1 MEIHEQPIIN
11 LLSFLHLQ
19 NPIGGYFLCA
29 NVPDTIFYENSIPKQ
44 WFFSKKAQVR
54 MKSRM
59 KLDDNY
65 IRCYFQ
71 ELNQEIVAIW
81 RTKQELQVFNKERLT
96 KFFQEEGQ
104 KDGIL
109 QRFIY
114 PKGNKNSTIIIQWSQ
129 NQTLFEKF
137 ESNFMLDD
145 KSIDIYQR
153 ALTHERD
160 GTLAQQINSKSL
172 TERLEHFTAA
182 IATHGNDLMKW
193 KSKIIR
199 MTLEIK
205 IDNAGQIWLNNC
217 VHIKWSTQEQVN
229 MKSLSLP
236 SFIDQEKLILKQ
248 HKNIL
253 KDSQCEMCDTLF
265 HKNDLMKTYIKNII
279 ESWNFDHMGDNDKLL
294 VTKKQEI
301 LLRKKTMAEKL
312 DVKQDIELRQVNQ
325 NYLIPSLIR
334 KIFPKLKY
342 AQYQELLGNPGF
354 LEMEFNV
361 CYNCH
366 IQIDKGVN
374 VSQDLSKL
382 AKQEM
387 LCPATYRGI
396 QRLRPEILK
405 ERLITTRREIL
416 RKIANHGHRNEQMN
430 ERIPQVSTRIFN
442 STNSSRIV
450 GISPIKSMITSIL
463 PKYSMITLDTK
474 INNKNATTRTHS
486 RRVSDLK

>member
-19 NPIGGYFLCA
+19 NPIGDYFLSA
-29 NVPDTIFYENSIPKQ
+29 NVPDTIFYENSIPKL

-65 IRCYFQ
+65 IRQYFL

-81 RTKQELQVFNKERLT
+81 RTKTELSVFNKESLT
-96 KFFQEEGQ
+96 KFFQQQGQ

-109 QRFIY
+109 QRFVY
-114 PKGNKNSTIIIQWSQ
+114 PKGYFNCTIIIQWSQ

-137 ESNFMLDD
+137 ESKFLLND

-172 TERLEHFTAA
+172 TERLEHFSGA
-182 IATHGNDLMKW
+182 IAAHGNDLMKW

-205 IDNAGQIWLNNC
+205 IDNSGQIWLINC
-217 VHIKWSTQEQVN
+217 VLIKWSTQEQVH

-248 HKNIL
+248 HKNIV

-265 HKNDLMKTYIKNII
+265 HRNDLMKTYIKNII

-294 VTKKQEI
+294 ITKKKQI

-312 DVKQDIELRQVNQ
+312 DVRQDVELRQVNQ
-325 NYLIPSLIR
+325 NYLIPTLIR

-342 AQYQELLGNPGF
+342 VQYKELLGNPGF
-354 LEMEFNV
+354 LEMEFSV

-366 IQIDKGVN
+366 VQIDKGVN

-396 QRLRPEILK
+396 QKLRPEVLK
-405 ERLITTRREIL
+405 DRLITTRREIL
-416 RKIANHGHRNEQMN
+416 RKIANHGHR
-430 ERIPQVSTRIFN
+430 IDDIAPVSTRIFN
-442 STNSSRIV
+442 QTNSSRII

-463 PKYSMITLDTK
+463 PKYSVITLDTK
-474 INNKNATTRTHS
+474 VNKNATTRTHS

>member
-19 NPIGGYFLCA
+19 NPIGDYFLSA
-29 NVPDTIFYENSIPKQ
+29 NVPDTIFYENSVPKQ

-65 IRCYFQ
+65 ISQYFL

-81 RTKQELQVFNKERLT
+81 RTKSELQVFNKESLN
-96 KFFQEEGQ
+96 KFFQYEGQ

-109 QRFIY
+109 QRFVY
-114 PKGNKNSTIIIQWSQ
+114 PKGNYNFSILIQWSQ

-137 ESNFMLDD
+137 ESKFMLSD
-145 KSIDIYQR
+145 KTVDIYQR

-172 TERLEHFTAA
+172 TERLEHFSGA

-205 IDNAGQIWLNNC
+205 IDNSGQIWLTNC
-217 VHIKWSTQEQVN
+217 VLMKWSTQEQVQ

-236 SFIDQEKLILKQ
+236 QFIDQEKLVLKQ
-248 HKNIL
+248 HKNIM
-253 KDSQCEMCDTLF
+253 KDSHCEMCDTLF
-265 HKNDLMKTYIKNII
+265 HRNDLMKTYIKNII
-279 ESWNFDHMGDNDKLL
+279 ESWKFDHMGDNDKLF
-294 VTKKQEI
+294 VTKKQEV

-312 DVKQDIELRQVNQ
+312 DVRQDIELRQVNQ
-325 NYLIPSLIR
+325 NYLIPALIR

-342 AQYQELLGNPGF
+342 SQYKELLGNPGF

-366 IQIDKGVN
+366 VQIDKGVN

-387 LCPATYRGI
+387 LCPTTYRGI
-396 QRLRPEILK
+396 QKLRPEILK
-405 ERLITTRREIL
+405 ERLINTRKEIL
-416 RKIANHGHRNEQMN
+416 RKIANHGHQTD
-430 ERIPQVSTRIFN
+430 RIPLVSTKHFN
-442 STNSSRIV
+442 STNTSRIV
-450 GISPIKSMITSIL
+450 GISPIKSMITTIM
-463 PKYSMITLDTK
+463 PKYSVITIDTK
-474 INNKNATTRTHS
+474 GNKNATTRTHS
-486 RRVSDLK
+486 RRASDLK